1 MEFFHTS
8 TLGFLTKEV
17 PRVGIKN
24 ADEHMFLERRNVAE
38 EGGRAETGG
47 FEGKLLWGSPNWVRC
62 SFLQVQVIFKFKLWE
77 SFSLEIWKG
86 I

>member
-1 MEFFHTS
+1 MDMGKSWS
-8 TLGFLTKEV
+8 TPIDLGFLTKEL

-47 FEGKLLWGSPNWVRC
+47 FEGKLLWGSPNWAMC
-62 SFLQVQVIFKFKLWE
+62 SFLQVQVIFKFKL
-77 SFSLEIWKG
+77 
-86 I
+86 